1 MGCQARAIHA
11 RAFLSLDDRRGAC
24 AGGRDDGLARR
35 VVRVLAGSLFPGIGV
50 ALARG
55 GFLIFL
61 CRAGVFPVLS
71 FFPGLGIGCC
81 DIDVRCAGFPRYRE
95 WLRDVA
101 GGRDAVRRRYFER

>member
-24 AGGRDDGLARR
+24 AGGRDDGLARS

-71 FFPGLGIGCC
+71 CKRGMFVSRPF
-81 DIDVRCAGFPRYRE
+81 RWR
-95 WLRDVA
+95 
-101 GGRDAVRRRYFER
+101 GGRFFLWGVVRGDS